1 VIALSVDRIGDVAI
15 VECEGTITQNKIGC
29 KLRDLVASLEKTP
42 IIVLDLSEVTLIE
55 GTGLSVFLF
64 LQQWAHQ
71 HQVRLKLF
79 NPRWWVREKLER
91 ASPIPAFEI
100 LTLHELTIILANAEG
115 RFAEA
120 A

>member
-1 VIALSVDRIGDVAI
+1 MALSVDRIGDVAV
-15 VECEGTITQNKIGC
+15 VECEGTITQNKTAGQ
-29 KLRDLVASLEKTP
+29 LRDLVAALDTP
-42 IIVLDLSEVTLIE
+42 VIVLDLSEVTLIE

-91 ASPIPAFEI
+91 TSPIPAFEI
-100 LTLHELTIILANAEG
+100 LTLHELTMMLANAEA
-115 RFAEA
+115 RFAMA